1 MQDKIRKSLPTKIA
15 AVGFIA
21 ITLAGNFWLVNL
33 LLGTSPHP
41 IVVFLFFV
49 GVATALFGGLGLALI
64 YVKELQKKE

>member
-1 MQDKIRKSLPTKIA
+1 M
-15 AVGFIA
+15 GFIA